1 MPFMS
6 SMLVVSLQGTSMPL
20 LLPFFPRKLGRQ
32 TLRTFALLSGVYKI
46 ISKVLAN
53 TTKTVQEKVIVR
65 SHNAF
70 IRGRNIL
77 TSILIANECPNSR
90 IRGLR
95 HRYQVC
101 PVNWT

>member
-1 MPFMS
+1 MNAFHEFHACGKFARNLNAS
-6 SMLVVSLQGTSMPL
+6 FIAF
-20 LLPFFPRKLGRQ
+20 LPKK
-32 TLRTFALLSGVYKI
+32 AGVYKI

-65 SHNAF
+65 SQNAF
-70 IRGRNIL
+70 IRGRHIL

-95 HRYQVC
+95 YRYQVC
-101 PVNWT
+101 SVNWT